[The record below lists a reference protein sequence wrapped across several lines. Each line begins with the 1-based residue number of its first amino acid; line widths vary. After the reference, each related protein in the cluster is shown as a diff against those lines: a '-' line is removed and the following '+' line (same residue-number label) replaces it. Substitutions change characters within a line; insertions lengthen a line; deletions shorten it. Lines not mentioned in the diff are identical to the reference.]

1 MHTAL
6 KSGEKK
12 LHILP
17 KYYERAK
24 ISFFPLR
31 RNLLHKQG
39 FFGTFRWKKYKKL
52 EVGNL

>member
-12 LHILP
+12 LHTLP

-24 ISFFPLR
+24 INFFSA
-31 RNLLHKQG
+31 KAKFTTQTG
-39 FFGTFRWKKYKKL
+39 FFGTFRSKKYKKL